1 LQFFESLEDADNLKI
16 GQPDLGRRY
25 VRIQPITIQLLPC
38 SLRTPAPDGR
48 MLDER
53 PPVKAMRKVRNQR

>member
-1 LQFFESLEDADNLKI
+1 LHFFGSLGYADNLKI

-25 VRIQPITIQLLPC
+25 IRVQPITIQLLPC
-38 SLRTPAPDGR
+38 SLRTPAPDGG

-53 PPVKAMRKVRNQR
+53 RPVKAMREVRNQR